1 MHVTMILGGWKEIA
15 QYLRCGVRSAQRW
28 QSLGLPVKRLH
39 WGSRA
44 TVVADSEK
52 IDRWVHGGK
61 DLDTPSKVTRNRELQ
76 AQVRRF
82 SENLRQLKKTMD
94 LLKVKKR

>member
-1 MHVTMILGGWKEIA
+1 MILRGWKAIA
-15 QYLRCGVRSAQRW
+15 QYMHCGIRSAQRY
-28 QSLGLPVKRLH
+28 QSIGLPVKRLL
-39 WGSRA
+39 WGNRA
-44 TVVADSEK
+44 RVVADSEE

-61 DLDTPSKVTRNRELQ
+61 DLDTPSNVTRNRELQ